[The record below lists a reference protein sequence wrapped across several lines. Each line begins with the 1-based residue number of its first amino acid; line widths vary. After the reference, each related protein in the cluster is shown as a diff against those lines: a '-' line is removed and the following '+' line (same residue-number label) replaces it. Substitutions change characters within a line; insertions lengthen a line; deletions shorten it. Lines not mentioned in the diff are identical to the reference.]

1 MPKESTPLHTGIIK
15 IFSESSFYSSSSSP
29 PSLSSQISP
38 HTTSQEQ
45 DDVKFLCQPSSSKP
59 LQSVSDSSTTPFHL
73 EPDHR
78 YASICNV
85 FLPSCPQRKQTFQTS
100 KTPQGLSSPSLPTMG
115 RHKGESQGQEVEL
128 GGQGRQSPN
137 SRRTL
142 PLKFVFLRSYMLCRL
157 ILMTFPFL
165 GNLTTVTY
173 PHMCGSGPPSLP
185 PPSARCRSCAPDLPA
200 LGRPCL

>member
-1 MPKESTPLHTGIIK
+1 MLNFCVNHPPLSPFNLSVILLRPLSISNLTIDKHMQR
-15 IFSESSFYSSSSSP
+15 FSSF
-29 PSLSSQISP
+29 L
-38 HTTSQEQ
+38 
-45 DDVKFLCQPSSSKP
+45 
-59 LQSVSDSSTTPFHL
+59 
-73 EPDHR
+73 
-78 YASICNV
+78 
-85 FLPSCPQRKQTFQTS
+85 PQRKRTFQTS

-165 GNLTTVTY
+165 GKLTTVTY
-173 PHMCGSGPPSLP
+173 PNMCGSGPPSLP
-185 PPSARCRSCAPDLPA
+185 TPSARCRSCAPDLPA